1 MKFASETL
9 IKATEQFI
17 ANHPQWESL
26 VYLDPEAVIADSEKM
41 LKRFHMDDDEKEEM
55 NIWSFLKAYTSEV
68 YNVWKVQ
75 K

>member
-26 VYLDPEAVIADSEKM
+26 VYLDPEAVIADGEKM
-41 LKRFHMDDDEKEEM
+41 LKNYHMEEDEDGEV
-55 NIWSFLKAYTSEV
+55 NIWSFLKTYTSEV
-68 YNVWKVQ
+68 YSIWKA
-75 K
+75 

>member
-41 LKRFHMDDDEKEEM
+41 LKRFHMDDDEEEEM
-55 NIWSFLKAYTSEV
+55 NIWSFLKAYTSEA

>member
-26 VYLDPEAVIADSEKM
+26 VYLDPEAVIADS
-41 LKRFHMDDDEKEEM
+41 
-55 NIWSFLKAYTSEV
+55 
-68 YNVWKVQ
+68 
-75 K
+75 